1 LRLQATRIVIVVLL
15 LAVAITV
22 PFWAGSY
29 WTHIAILS
37 LYYVIIASSW
47 NLLVGYTGLMSF
59 AHVSFS
65 TLGGYISTLAAI
77 TFGLPPVVGM
87 VLGMIGGAVAGYLLG
102 VLCLR
107 MRGVYHS
114 LATLAFAEA
123 FRTVLNL
130 EYQVTRGSLGLHS
143 VPIYSGTSKTPYY
156 FTLLAL
162 AVVILVILDRII
174 RSPVGFTLQAIREDQ
189 TAASVTGVPIA
200 HYKLFA
206 FAFSSALAGL
216 AGAFLSHYLGIVTPD
231 WATQMAMSY
240 ILAMA
245 IMGGLGT
252 FAGPIIGA
260 IGVEFLLEYLRVY
273 GRYYMTIF
281 GLLVVL
287 MLRFTPGG
295 LLALAKR
302 ARVLLRRERRLAQQ

>member
-1 LRLQATRIVIVVLL
+1 MRSKATKAGLAFLALAVVLTL
-15 LAVAITV
+15 PL
-22 PFWAGSY
+22 WAGSY
-29 WTHIAILS
+29 WIHVAILG
-37 LYYVIIASSW
+37 LYYVIMASSW

-59 AHVSFS
+59 AHVSFA
-65 TLGGYISTLAAI
+65 TMGGYVSTLAA
-77 TFGLPPVVGM
+77 TRLGLPPAVGLL
-87 VLGMIGGAVAGYLLG
+87 LGISVAAIAGYLLG
-102 VLCLR
+102 ALCLR

-123 FRTVLNL
+123 FRTMLNL
-130 EYQVTRGSLGLHS
+130 EYKVTRGSLGLLS
-143 VPIYSGTSKTPYY
+143 VPLYPGTSKIPYY
-156 FTLLAL
+156 YTALAL
-162 AVVILVILDRII
+162 TGVVLIILDRII

-189 TAASVTGVPIA
+189 TAASVTGVPLT

-206 FAFSSALAGL
+206 FALSSGMAGL

-231 WATQMAMSY
+231 WATQTAMSF

-260 IGVEFLLEYLRVY
+260 MGVEFLMEYLRVF
-273 GRYYMTIF
+273 GRYYMSIF
-281 GLLVVL
+281 GLLVLL

-295 LLALAKR
+295 LVALISGV
-302 ARVLLRRERRLAQQ
+302 RVWLNRRRQLVRE